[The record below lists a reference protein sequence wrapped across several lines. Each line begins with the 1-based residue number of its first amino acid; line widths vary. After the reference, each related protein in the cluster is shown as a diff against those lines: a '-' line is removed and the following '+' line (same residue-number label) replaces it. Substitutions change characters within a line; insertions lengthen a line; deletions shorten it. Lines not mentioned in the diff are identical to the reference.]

1 MSGAAKA
8 FSSLDPANLP
18 TDPTSLDIWVLRD
31 QNIILSK
38 HMLSD
43 QALNLQFASFIG
55 SILSTFSQT
64 ITVQTQPFNQALVLI
79 DKKFSFVRM
88 DSNMK
93 YAAKKNKRLSQ
104 IATLFEQ
111 IVIQELT

>member
-1 MSGAAKA
+1 MQIESLQDSINQLREELSIDKNGTIFTRLDIIFMSGAAKA

-43 QALNLQFASFIG
+43 QALNLQFASFIE

-64 ITVQTQPFNQALVLI
+64 IKVQTQPFNQALVL
-79 DKKFSFVRM
+79 M
-88 DSNMK
+88 G
-93 YAAKKNKRLSQ
+93 
-104 IATLFEQ
+104 
-111 IVIQELT
+111 